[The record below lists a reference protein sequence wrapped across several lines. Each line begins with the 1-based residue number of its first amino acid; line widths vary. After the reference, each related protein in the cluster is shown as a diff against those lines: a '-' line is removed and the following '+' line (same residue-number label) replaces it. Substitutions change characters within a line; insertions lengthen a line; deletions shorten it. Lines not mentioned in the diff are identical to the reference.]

1 MDYNSLSEEQQYM
14 IDVARTGQNIL
25 VDACIGS
32 GKTTT
37 IQVLCN
43 MLGNKKIL
51 YLTYN
56 KLLKIDAKEKIK
68 NSYAMV
74 TNYHGFAYMELAR
87 IGIHVG
93 QSDLIQTFLRK
104 KPKLSRLYD
113 VLIVDEY
120 QDIEEEISLMLQMI
134 KEQCPNI
141 QIIAV
146 GDMAQKIYDK
156 TKLDVVAF
164 INRFLE
170 EHVELSFTKCFRICP
185 DLASELGR
193 VWKKEING
201 QNKDCTVTI
210 MSSDEVEEYI
220 AGKEVGDVLCLGTR
234 NGAMN
239 TLLNDLER
247 HYPEKFNKRTV
258 YASIQDED
266 KGSVTPSKDTAIF
279 TTFDGCK
286 GLERNVCVVFDY
298 TEANWFMRQNIPNM
312 NGEVLRNIFCVA
324 ASRGKKEIVFVKG
337 EDDKILTEEILSSY
351 YTRGNKEFI
360 KPFFISDM
368 FSFKFK
374 EDVEDCFS
382 LIESKQLPVDDKFEI
397 DVKSKDE
404 LIDLAPCIG
413 IFQEQ
418 SFFGNYNIDEQIEYS
433 KDMHRNMRQMQLEDD
448 SSIEEKI
455 LYLTARE
462 TGQERYYKQVTVPF
476 ISEYQA
482 DLIKDR
488 LRTVFNS
495 QEIVQQDCS
504 IEFKNKRKSTVV
516 EIRGRIDVYKDGMI
530 YELKFVDGLTHEHF
544 LQLACYLIAF
554 NIKKGILWNV
564 KKNEMY
570 EVTVPKRKTF
580 LMQVLKT
587 ITKGIYNGKS
597 LLSISAN
604 HAVIE
609 EFSAKTETVDEL
621 KHLLENKNA
630 DSGVLDAV
638 KQLHHGKS
646 KKCKK
651 KKRKKHKK

>member
-1 MDYNSLSEEQQYM
+1 
-14 IDVARTGQNIL
+14 
-25 VDACIGS
+25 
-32 GKTTT
+32 
-37 IQVLCN
+37 
-43 MLGNKKIL
+43 
-51 YLTYN
+51 
-56 KLLKIDAKEKIK
+56 
-68 NSYAMV
+68 
-74 TNYHGFAYMELAR
+74 
-87 IGIHVG
+87 
-93 QSDLIQTFLRK
+93 
-104 KPKLSRLYD
+104 
-113 VLIVDEY
+113 
-120 QDIEEEISLMLQMI
+120 MLQII

-156 TKLDVVAF
+156 TKLDVVSF
-164 INRFLE
+164 MNSFLG

-193 VWKKEING
+193 IWKKEING
-201 QNKDCTVTI
+201 QNNDCTVTI
-210 MSSDEVEEYI
+210 MSPDEVEKYI

-239 TLLNDLER
+239 TLLNNLER

-258 YASIQDED
+258 YASIQDEN

-298 TEANWFMRQNIPNM
+298 TESNWFMRQNIPNM

-324 ASRGKKEIVFVKG
+324 ASRGKQEIVFVKG
-337 EDDKILTEEILSSY
+337 EDDEILTEKILSSY
-351 YTRGNKEFI
+351 FTRGNKEFV

-382 LIESKQLPVDDKFEI
+382 LIETKQLPVDDKFEI
-397 DVKSKDE
+397 AVKSKDE

-418 SFFGNYNIDEQIEYS
+418 SFFVNYNIDEQIEYS

-462 TGQERYYKQVTVPF
+462 TGQERYYKQVAVPF

-495 QEIVQQDCS
+495 QETVQQDCS
-504 IEFKNKRKSTVV
+504 IQFKNKKESTVV
-516 EIRGRIDVYKDGMI
+516 EIKGRIDVLKDGLI

-544 LQLACYLIAF
+544 LQLACYLVAF

-570 EVTVPKRKTF
+570 EVTVPRRDTF

-587 ITKGIYNGKS
+587 ITKGVYNENS
-597 LLSISAN
+597 LLSISTN
-604 HAVIE
+604 PSLIVE
-609 EFSAKTETVDEL
+609 SPVKTESIDEL
-621 KHLLENKNA
+621 KSLRENMITN
-630 DSGVLDAV
+630 SGAV
-638 KQLHHGKS
+638 DTTKQLCPEKS
-646 KKCKK
+646 
-651 KKRKKHKK
+651 KKHKKKKKKKHKK